1 MIYRRTTAGDRLEV
15 QVINKC
21 KFYAFIK
28 PLVYSIQTA
37 CDVLSTIAFHR
48 CSQTQSRPSILST
61 HSFSQFQRADVQ
73 SGFSVRFVTIYPPSS
88 VNVTNIFSPPVDR
101 IVKRNGWGLH
111 FPGILN
117 CHQFRIRSMMQLL
130 SIYPV
135 DEPTNRDD
143 CCCFNQMGLATHS
156 NNENNQY
163 QSLIRCATSPAIVN
177 LLQFAI
183 VLIIR
188 TDYVII
194 RSAGNP
200 ELFIKWRDWWKLIWI
215 AWRFEEIFRNLIEFN
230 SQKRDSSVQ
239 KLEHS

>member
-1 MIYRRTTAGDRLEV
+1 MQILCVYKTTCVFNTNSLWCPV
-15 QVINKC
+15 HHCISS
-21 KFYAFIK
+21 
-28 PLVYSIQTA
+28 L
-37 CDVLSTIAFHR
+37 
-48 CSQTQSRPSILST
+48 QSNTVPSVHSV
-61 HSFSQFQRADVQ
+61 HSFIQPIPVAQRADVQ
-73 SGFSVRFVTIYPPSS
+73 SGFCVRFVTIYPPSS

-101 IVKRNGWGLH
+101 IVKRNEWGLH